1 MKRFL
6 FLAVMVVS
14 CGALFPPAVSAD
26 DRDDE
31 KSDRWMQ
38 AKLAATQQIF
48 AGLTKGDLEAVA
60 LSARRMQSVN
70 ILEQWLRD
78 TGFEEESD
86 YQGQLNAF
94 EFANKE
100 IIRFA
105 NDDNVDGALGA
116 YLKLSE
122 SCVRCHQLIRDA
134 PGEN

>member
-6 FLAVMVVS
+6 LSVVAATV
-14 CGALFPPAVSAD
+14 CGIQFPSGLLAD
-26 DRDDE
+26 DREDE
-31 KSDRWMQ
+31 EHDRWMQ
-38 AKLAATQQIF
+38 AKLVATQQIF

-60 LSARRMQSVN
+60 TSARRMQSVH

-78 TGFEEESD
+78 TGFEDESE

-105 NDDNVDGALGA
+105 GDDDVEGALGA

-134 PGEN
+134 PDEN